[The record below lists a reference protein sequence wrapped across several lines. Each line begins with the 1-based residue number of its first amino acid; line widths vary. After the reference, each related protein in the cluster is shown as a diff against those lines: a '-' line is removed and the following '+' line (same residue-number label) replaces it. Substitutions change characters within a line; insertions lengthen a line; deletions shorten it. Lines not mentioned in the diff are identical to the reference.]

1 MLKVIVIMEKEL
13 LNGLMGINM
22 KVIGQMVKEL
32 DKVNIFIVVAE
43 VFIPVNGKIIIDMVK
58 EQ

>member
-1 MLKVIVIMEKEL
+1 MEKEL

-43 VFIPVNGKIIIDMVK
+43 VFIPENGKIIIDMVK